1 MTKGEIAKKHFES
14 GKNCSQSV
22 ALAFCDEMGLNE
34 DLVARQTIGFGGGI
48 GRMRE
53 VCGTVSGMT
62 YVISNLYG
70 GCGRAEVY
78 AMVQEVAK
86 KFEAENSSIICRV
99 LLGLDKNV
107 RPAPTP
113 DARTREYYKK
123 RPCSELCKTAADI
136 LDEFIKSQSNCK

>member
-1 MTKGEIAKKHFES
+1 MTKGEIAKKYFES

-70 GCGRAEVY
+70 SCGRAGS
-78 AMVQEVAK
+78 MVFALPRRMARCLLV
-86 KFEAENSSIICRV
+86 SIIV
-99 LLGLDKNV
+99 SPL
-107 RPAPTP
+107 
-113 DARTREYYKK
+113 
-123 RPCSELCKTAADI
+123 
-136 LDEFIKSQSNCK
+136 

>member
-1 MTKGEIAKKHFES
+1 MKTGHADKARELFNDGY
-14 GKNCSQSV
+14 NCSQAV
-22 ALAFCDEMGLNE
+22 LGAFAEDAGLDVKTALRLSAP
-34 DLVARQTIGFGGGI
+34 FGGGM

-70 GCGRAEVY
+70 GCGRAAVY

-86 KFEAENSSIICRV
+86 RFEAENGSIICRV
-99 LLGLDKNV
+99 LLGLDKND

-113 DARTREYYKK
+113 EARTAEYYKK
-123 RPCSELCKTAADI
+123 RPCSELCKMAADI
-136 LDEFIKSQSNCK
+136 LDDFIKNQK

>member
-1 MTKGEIAKKHFES
+1 MTKGEIAKKYFES

-34 DLVARQTIGFGGGI
+34 NLVARQTIGFGGGI

-70 GCGRAEVY
+70 SCGRAEVY

-86 KFEAENSSIICRV
+86 KFEAENGSIICRV

-136 LDEFIKSQSNCK
+136 LDEFIKSKSNCK

>member
-1 MTKGEIAKKHFES
+1 MTKGEIAKKYFES

-86 KFEAENSSIICRV
+86 KFEAENGSIICRV

-107 RPAPTP
+107 RSAPTP

>member
-1 MTKGEIAKKHFES
+1 MTKGEIAKKYFES

-70 GCGRAEVY
+70 SCGRAEVY

-86 KFEAENSSIICRV
+86 KFEAENGSIICRV

-136 LDEFIKSQSNCK
+136 LDEFIKSQGNCK

>member
-1 MTKGEIAKKHFES
+1 MTKGEIAKKYFES

-22 ALAFCDEMGLNE
+22 ALAFCDDMGLNE

-70 GCGRAEVY
+70 SCGRAEVY

-86 KFEAENSSIICRV
+86 KFEAENGSIICRV

>member
-1 MTKGEIAKKHFES
+1 MTKGEIAKKYFES

-70 GCGRAEVY
+70 SCGRAEVY

-86 KFEAENSSIICRV
+86 KFEAENGSIICRV

>member
-1 MTKGEIAKKHFES
+1 MTKGKIAKKYFES

-86 KFEAENSSIICRV
+86 KFEAENGSIICRV

>member
-1 MTKGEIAKKHFES
+1 MTKGEITKKYFES

-86 KFEAENSSIICRV
+86 KFEAENGSIICRV

-123 RPCSELCKTAADI
+123 RPCSELCKTSADI

>member
-1 MTKGEIAKKHFES
+1 MTKGEIAKKYFES

-70 GCGRAEVY
+70 SCGRAEVY

-86 KFEAENSSIICRV
+86 KFEAENGSIICRV

-136 LDEFIKSQSNCK
+136 LDEFIKSQSNSK

>member
-1 MTKGEIAKKHFES
+1 MTKGEIAKKYFES

-22 ALAFCDEMGLNE
+22 ALAFCDEMGFNE

-86 KFEAENSSIICRV
+86 KFEAENGSIICRV

>member
-1 MTKGEIAKKHFES
+1 
-14 GKNCSQSV
+14 
-22 ALAFCDEMGLNE
+22 
-34 DLVARQTIGFGGGI
+34 
-48 GRMRE
+48 MRE

-70 GCGRAEVY
+70 SCGRAEVY

-86 KFEAENSSIICRV
+86 KFEAENGSIICRV

>member
-1 MTKGEIAKKHFES
+1 MTKGEIAKKYFES

-70 GCGRAEVY
+70 SCGRAEVY

-86 KFEAENSSIICRV
+86 KFEAENGSIICRV

-123 RPCSELCKTAADI
+123 RPCSELCKTVADI

>member
-1 MTKGEIAKKHFES
+1 MTKGEIAKKYFES

-70 GCGRAEVY
+70 SCGRAEVY

-86 KFEAENSSIICRV
+86 KFEAENGSIICRV

-113 DARTREYYKK
+113 DATTREYYKK

>member
-1 MTKGEIAKKHFES
+1 
-14 GKNCSQSV
+14 
-22 ALAFCDEMGLNE
+22 MGLNE

-70 GCGRAEVY
+70 SCGRAEVY

-86 KFEAENSSIICRV
+86 KFEAENGSIICRV

>member
-1 MTKGEIAKKHFES
+1 MTKGEIAKKYFES

-34 DLVARQTIGFGGGI
+34 DLVAS
-48 GRMRE
+48 RMRE

-70 GCGRAEVY
+70 SCGRAEVY

-86 KFEAENSSIICRV
+86 KFEAENGSIICRV

>member
-1 MTKGEIAKKHFES
+1 MTKGEIAKKYFES

-78 AMVQEVAK
+78 AMVQVVAK
-86 KFEAENSSIICRV
+86 KFEAENGSIICRV

-107 RPAPTP
+107 HPAPTP

>member
-1 MTKGEIAKKHFES
+1 MTKGEIAKKYFES

-34 DLVARQTIGFGGGI
+34 ELVARQTIGFGGGI

-70 GCGRAEVY
+70 SCGRAEVY

-86 KFEAENSSIICRV
+86 KFEAENGSIICRV

-136 LDEFIKSQSNCK
+136 LDEFIKSKSNCK

>member
-1 MTKGEIAKKHFES
+1 MTKGEIAKKYFES

-70 GCGRAEVY
+70 SCGRAEVY

-86 KFEAENSSIICRV
+86 KFEAENGSIICRV

-123 RPCSELCKTAADI
+123 RPCSELCKTAADM
-136 LDEFIKSQSNCK
+136 LDDFIKSQSNCK

>member
-1 MTKGEIAKKHFES
+1 MTKGEIAKKYFES

-70 GCGRAEVY
+70 SCGRAEVY

-86 KFEAENSSIICRV
+86 KFEAENGSIICRV

-136 LDEFIKSQSNCK
+136 LDEFIKSKSNCK